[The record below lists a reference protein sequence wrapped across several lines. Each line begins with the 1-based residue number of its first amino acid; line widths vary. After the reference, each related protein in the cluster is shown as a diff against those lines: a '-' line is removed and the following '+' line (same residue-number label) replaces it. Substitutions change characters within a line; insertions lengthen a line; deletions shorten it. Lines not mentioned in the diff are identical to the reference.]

1 MLDKLPEWL
10 MPGGVALLYTM
21 EFTLLKKLV
30 RERPGLTLITETRT
44 EAGGLLHGELRCAI
58 ESRAC

>member
-10 MPGGVALLYTM
+10 VPGGVALLYTM

-30 RERPGLTLITETRT
+30 RERPQLTLITETRT
-44 EAGGLLHGELRCAI
+44 EAGGLLPGVFLLRTAQKP
-58 ESRAC
+58 